1 MATGNDGTFGI
12 RLMTYI
18 QSKLPY
24 TSNNNTIENVDELN
38 PKYKHFSKT
47 GTRRTELMQKHAVST
62 VKSGEDV
69 AMGGINIDKKY
80 LDYMYANIDVDK
92 ERRIRDYRIMGSH
105 AEVADALDEICDECI
120 IEDDNGQVINLE
132 FDDNRNFTSNER
144 TTLTKEFI
152 KYIDNFELEQ
162 KGWEYFRNLLVDGE
176 VYFEHII
183 HEDHRDAGIL
193 GIMNVPV
200 ELMDPVYDN
209 VQNTIVKG
217 YIMKK
222 PVLNPQTG
230 NLDKYE
236 FIPFDKNQM
245 SYIHSGIWNQNK
257 SIRLPFIENC
267 RRAYRQLLLMEDAI
281 IIYRLV
287 RAPERLVFNV
297 DVGNMAPPKAE
308 AYLRKL
314 IQNYWSRKTYDS
326 TSSGDGKTQV
336 FNPQS
341 MLDSFWFAKRQGSE
355 GTQVS
360 NLEGGANLG
369 ELDDLLYFMNK
380 LYKSL
385 KVPVNRL
392 NPESQVEDPS
402 QVLREEL
409 KFARFVIRL
418 QQNFANGLTHGFIT
432 HLKMRGMWED
442 LDLKERDFKLIFNP
456 PRNYH
461 ELRQQ
466 QIFELQYN
474 NFSQM
479 TQNEGISNVLA
490 QKKYLKWSDQEVKA
504 NREFLRK
511 DKELSWELAQI
522 ENGGP
527 NWREAFDT
535 AAASAEGAAASAPA
549 PVGGLG
555 SPPPDFGGA
564 ADTGIDTEPTTPGEA
579 EIPVTDQPVD
589 TPPPA

>member
-1 MATGNDGTFGI
+1 MATGNDNTFG
-12 RLMTYI
+12 RQLTSYI

-24 TSNNNTIENVDELN
+24 TGGQDNPMNNVDELN
-38 PKYKHFSKT
+38 PKYQHFFKT
-47 GTRRTELMQKHAVST
+47 GARRTELIQKHAVST
-62 VKSGEDV
+62 VKMGEDV
-69 AMGGINIDKKY
+69 PMGGFNIDKKY

-92 ERRIRDYRIMGSH
+92 EKRVRDYRTIGSH
-105 AEVADALDEICDECI
+105 AEVADALDEICDDCI
-120 IEDDNGQVINLE
+120 VEDDNGNIINLV
-132 FDDNRNFTSNER
+132 FDDDRDFTTNER
-144 TTLTKEFI
+144 TTLQSEFKKFI
-152 KYIDNFELEQ
+152 ENYELDE
-162 KGWEYFRNLLVDGE
+162 KGWEYFRSILVDGE
-176 VYFEHII
+176 IYFEHVI
-183 HEDHRDAGIL
+183 HEEYRDAGVL
-193 GIMNVPV
+193 GVMNVPT

-217 YIMKK
+217 YILKK

-230 NLDKYE
+230 ALDKYE
-236 FIPFDKNQM
+236 FVPFDKNQM
-245 SYIHSGIWNQNK
+245 TYIHSGIWNQDK
-257 SIRLPFIENC
+257 SIRLPFVENC

-314 IQNYWSRKTYDS
+314 IQNYWSRKTYDAS
-326 TSSGDGKTQV
+326 SSGDGKAQT

-369 ELDDLLYFMNK
+369 ELDDLLYFMKK

-392 NPESQVEDPS
+392 NPESQLEDPS

-409 KFARFVIRL
+409 KFARFIIRL
-418 QQNFANGLTHGFIT
+418 QQNFAQGLCYGFIT
-432 HLKMRGMWED
+432 HLKMRGIWEE
-442 LDLKERDFKLIFNP
+442 LELRERDFKLVFNP

-479 TQNEGISNVLA
+479 TQNEGISNILA
-490 QKKYLKWSDQEVKA
+490 QKKYLKWSDKEVKA

-511 DKELSWELAQI
+511 DKELNWELAQI
-522 ENGGP
+522 ESGGP
-527 NWREAFDT
+527 NWREALEAQT
-535 AAASAEGAAASAPA
+535 APA
-549 PVGGLG
+549 EPDAMGGAPAGGAPMGGLDA
-555 SPPPDFGGA
+555 PAPDFGGA
-564 ADTGIDTEPTTPGEA
+564 ADPGIEPGA
-579 EIPVTDQPVD
+579 EPPVD
-589 TPPPA
+589 AAPPEAPPPVA

>member
-1 MATGNDGTFGI
+1 MATGNDGTFGR

-24 TSNNNTIENVDELN
+24 TSNDTAIENVDELN
-38 PKYKHFSKT
+38 PKYKHFFKT
-47 GTRRTELMQKHAVST
+47 GTRKTELIQKHAIST
-62 VKSGEDV
+62 VKTGEDV

-92 ERRIRDYRIMGSH
+92 EKRIRDYRIMGSH
-105 AEVADALDEICDECI
+105 AEVADALDEICDECV
-120 IEDDNGQVINLE
+120 IEDENGQVINIE
-132 FDDNRNFTSNER
+132 FDDARDFSSNER
-144 TTLTKEFI
+144 TTISKEF
-152 KYIDNFELEQ
+152 KKFIDNFELEE
-162 KGWEYFRNLLVDGE
+162 KGWEYFRNLLIDGE

-183 HEDHRDAGIL
+183 HEEYKDAGIL
-193 GIMNVPV
+193 GTMNVPV

-245 SYIHSGIWNQNK
+245 TYIHSGIWNQNK

-392 NPESQVEDPS
+392 NPEAQVEDAS

-418 QQNFANGLTHGFIT
+418 QQNFASGLTQGFVT
-432 HLKMRGMWED
+432 HLKIRGIWKD
-442 LDLKERDFKLIFNP
+442 LDIKERDFKLVFNP

-466 QIFELQYN
+466 QIYELQFN

-479 TQNEGISNVLA
+479 AQNESVSNLYA
-490 QKKYLKWSDQEVKA
+490 QKKYLHWTDQEIKA

-511 DKELSWELAQI
+511 DKELAWELAQI
-522 ENGGP
+522 EAAGP
-527 NWREAFDT
+527 NWREAFE
-535 AAASAEGAAASAPA
+535 AAAEQPPAESPLGGGSPGLGAPPPAFGGPAAAPPGDIGTPA
-549 PVGGLG
+549 EETPPDAEPPAD
-555 SPPPDFGGA
+555 SPPPA
-564 ADTGIDTEPTTPGEA
+564 
-579 EIPVTDQPVD
+579 
-589 TPPPA
+589 

>member
-1 MATGNDGTFGI
+1 MATGNDSTFG
-12 RLMTYI
+12 RQLMSYV

-24 TSNNNTIENVDELN
+24 TSRDNTIENVDELN
-38 PKYKHFSKT
+38 PKYKHFFKT
-47 GTRRTELMQKHAVST
+47 GTRRTELIQKHAIST
-62 VKSGEDV
+62 VKIGEDV
-69 AMGGINIDKKY
+69 PMGGFNIDKKY

-92 ERRIRDYRIMGSH
+92 NKRVRDYRIMGSY

-120 IEDDNGQVINLE
+120 VEDDNGQIIKLE
-132 FDDNRNFTSNER
+132 FDDSRDFSPNE
-144 TTLTKEFI
+144 KESINHEFDKFI
-152 KYIDNFELEQ
+152 ELFSLEE
-162 KGWEYFRNLLVDGE
+162 KGWEHFRNILVDGE
-176 VYFEHII
+176 VYFEHVI
-183 HEDHRDAGIL
+183 HDDHKDAGIL
-193 GIMNVPV
+193 GIMNVPT

-209 VQNTIVKG
+209 IQNTIVKG
-217 YIMKK
+217 FILKK

-230 NLDKYE
+230 ALDKYE

-245 SYIHSGIWNQNK
+245 TYIHSGIWNQDK
-257 SIRLPFIENC
+257 SLRLPFVENC

-308 AYLRKL
+308 AYLRRL
-314 IQNYWSRKTYDS
+314 IQNYWSRKTYDAS
-326 TSSGDGKTQV
+326 SSGDGNTQT

-369 ELDDLLYFMNK
+369 ELDDLLYFMKK

-392 NPESQVEDPS
+392 NPESTIEDPS

-418 QQNFANGLTHGFIT
+418 QQNFAQGLKDGFVT
-432 HLKMRGMWED
+432 HLRMRGLWSD
-442 LDLKERDFKLIFNP
+442 LEIREKDFKFIFNP

-479 TQNEGISNVLA
+479 TQNEGVSNIFA
-490 QKKYLKWSDQEVKA
+490 QKKYLKWSDTEVKA

-511 DKELSWELAQI
+511 DKELAWELAQI
-522 ENGGP
+522 ESGGP
-527 NWREAFDT
+527 NWREQLESQSIDP
-535 AAASAEGAAASAPA
+535 GSAPPPTGGA
-549 PVGGLG
+549 PLGGGLG
-555 SPPPDFGGA
+555 SPPPAFGGPA
-564 ADTGIDTEPTTPGEA
+564 ETGMEPDTDA
-579 EIPVTDQPVD
+579 PV
-589 TPPPA
+589 TPPPPEDTTPPA

>member
-1 MATGNDGTFGI
+1 MATGNDSTFG
-12 RLMTYI
+12 RQLMSYV

-24 TSNNNTIENVDELN
+24 TSRDNSIDNVDELN
-38 PKYKHFSKT
+38 PKYKHFFKT
-47 GTRRTELMQKHAVST
+47 GTRRTELIQKHAIST
-62 VKSGEDV
+62 VKIGEDV
-69 AMGGINIDKKY
+69 PMGGFNIDKKY

-92 ERRIRDYRIMGSH
+92 GKRIRDYRTMGSY

-120 IEDDNGQVINLE
+120 VEDDNGQILKIEYDDARDLSSNEKDSINHE
-132 FDDNRNFTSNER
+132 FD
-144 TTLTKEFI
+144 KFI
-152 KYIDNFELEQ
+152 EQFELEE
-162 KGWEYFRNLLVDGE
+162 KGWEHFRNILVDGE
-176 VYFEHII
+176 IYFEHVI
-183 HEDHRDAGIL
+183 HEDYKDAGIL
-193 GIMNVPV
+193 GIMNVPT

-209 VQNTIVKG
+209 IQNTIVKG
-217 YIMKK
+217 FILKK

-230 NLDKYE
+230 GLDKYE
-236 FIPFDKNQM
+236 FIPLDKNQM
-245 SYIHSGIWNQNK
+245 TYINSGIWNQDK
-257 SIRLPFIENC
+257 SLRLPFIENC

-297 DVGNMAPPKAE
+297 DVGNMPPPKAE

-314 IQNYWSRKTYDS
+314 IQNYWSRKTHDAS
-326 TSSGDGKTQV
+326 SSGDGNTQT

-369 ELDDLLYFMNK
+369 ELDDLLYFMKK

-392 NPESQVEDPS
+392 NPESTIEDPS

-418 QQNFANGLTHGFIT
+418 QQNFASGLKDGFIT
-432 HLKMRGMWED
+432 HLRMRGIWSD
-442 LDLKERDFKLIFNP
+442 LDLKEKDFRFVFNP

-479 TQNEGISNVLA
+479 TQNEGVSNIFA
-490 QKKYLKWSDQEVKA
+490 QKKYLKWSDTEVKA

-511 DKELSWELAQI
+511 DKELAWELAQI
-522 ENGGP
+522 ESGGP
-527 NWREAFDT
+527 NWREQLEAQ
-535 AAASAEGAAASAPA
+535 AADPAAGGAAPGAAPMDTG
-549 PVGGLG
+549 GGLG
-555 SPPPDFGGA
+555 APPPAFGGPAETGMEPA
-564 ADTGIDTEPTTPGEA
+564 ADA
-579 EIPVTDQPVD
+579 PVDAAPPED
-589 TPPPA
+589 TPPAA

>member
-1 MATGNDGTFGI
+1 MATGNDSTFG
-12 RLMTYI
+12 RQLMSYI

-24 TSNNNTIENVDELN
+24 TTGNDSINNTDELN
-38 PKYKHFSKT
+38 PKYKHFFKHGS
-47 GTRRTELMQKHAVST
+47 RRSELIQKHAIST
-62 VKSGEDV
+62 VKTGEDV
-69 AMGGINIDKKY
+69 PMGGFNIDKKY
-80 LDYMYANIDVDK
+80 LDYMYANIDLDK
-92 ERRIRDYRIMGSH
+92 EKRIRDYRIMGAH

-120 IEDDNGQVINLE
+120 VEDDNGDILKLKLDYDKEFTTNERGTILKE
-132 FDDNRNFTSNER
+132 FD
-144 TTLTKEFI
+144 KFI
-152 KYIDNFELEQ
+152 ENFELKE
-162 KGWEYFRNLLVDGE
+162 KGWEHFRSILVDGE
-176 VYFEHII
+176 VYFEHVI
-183 HEDHRDAGIL
+183 HEDHKDAGIL
-193 GIMNVPV
+193 GIMNVPT

-217 YIMKK
+217 YLLKK

-230 NLDKYE
+230 ALDKYE

-245 SYIHSGIWNQNK
+245 TYINSGIWNQNK
-257 SIRLPFIENC
+257 SLRLPFIENC

-314 IQNYWSRKTYDS
+314 IQNYWSRKTFDNTQEGS
-326 TSSGDGKTQV
+326 GKTQV

-369 ELDDLLYFMNK
+369 ELDDLIYFMKK

-392 NPESQVEDPS
+392 NPESQLEDAS
-402 QVLREEL
+402 TVLREEL

-418 QQNFANGLTHGFIT
+418 QQNFAVGLQHGFIT
-432 HLKMRGMWED
+432 HLKMRGMWDEMD
-442 LDLKERDFKLIFNP
+442 IHERDLTVEFNP

-479 TQNEGISNVLA
+479 TQNESISNLLA
-490 QKKYLKWSDQEVKA
+490 QKKYLKWTDEEVKA

-511 DKELSWELAQI
+511 DKELNWELAQI
-522 ENGGP
+522 ESGGP
-527 NWREAFDT
+527 NWREQFDQ
-535 AAASAEGAAASAPA
+535 ANAEPPPGGDLAAPA
-549 PVGGLG
+549 PMGGGLG
-555 SPPPDFGGA
+555 APPPDFGA
-564 ADTGIDTEPTTPGEA
+564 PAETGIEPGGDA
-579 EIPVTDQPVD
+579 PVD
-589 TPPPA
+589 IPIEEPPA

>member
-1 MATGNDGTFGI
+1 MATGNDSTFG
-12 RLMTYI
+12 RQLMSYI

-38 PKYKHFSKT
+38 PKYKHFFKT
-47 GTRRTELMQKHAVST
+47 GTRRTELMQKHAIST
-62 VKSGEDV
+62 VKTGEDV
-69 AMGGINIDKKY
+69 PMGGFNIDKKY

-92 ERRIRDYRIMGSH
+92 DKRIRDYRIMASY

-120 IEDDNGQVINLE
+120 VEDDDGNIIKL
-132 FDDNRNFTSNER
+132 DLDPDHDFTSNER
-144 TTLTKEFI
+144 ETLFHEFD
-152 KYIDNFELEQ
+152 KYIENFELTE
-162 KGWEYFRNLLVDGE
+162 KGWEHFRNILIDGE

-183 HEDHRDAGIL
+183 HEDHKDAGIL
-193 GIMNVPV
+193 GVMNVPT

-217 YIMKK
+217 YILKK

-230 NLDKYE
+230 ALDKYE

-245 SYIHSGIWNQNK
+245 TYIHSGIWNQDK

-297 DVGNMAPPKAE
+297 DVGNMSPPKAE

-314 IQNYWSRKTYDS
+314 IQNYWSRKTFDN
-326 TSSGDGKTQV
+326 TQSGSGKTQI

-369 ELDDLLYFMNK
+369 ELDDLLYFMKK

-392 NPESQVEDPS
+392 NPESQLEDPS

-409 KFARFVIRL
+409 KFARFIIRL
-418 QQNFANGLTHGFIT
+418 QQNFAHGLTHGFVT
-432 HLKMRGMWED
+432 HLKMRGIWED
-442 LDLKERDFKLIFNP
+442 LELKEKDITLVFNP

-466 QIFELQYN
+466 QILELQYN
-474 NFSQM
+474 NFSQLS
-479 TQNEGISNVLA
+479 QNESISNIFA
-490 QKKYLKWSDQEVKA
+490 QKKYLKWSDEEIKA

-511 DKELSWELAQI
+511 DKELNWELTQI
-522 ENGGP
+522 ETGGP
-527 NWREAFDT
+527 NWREQFDQANQP
-535 AAASAEGAAASAPA
+535 AADGGAAPPVDTGTPPA
-549 PVGGLG
+549 
-555 SPPPDFGGA
+555 FGGP
-564 ADTGIDTEPTTPGEA
+564 ADTGIPAT
-579 EIPVTDQPVD
+579 D
-589 TPPPA
+589 TPPPDAPPPEAPPPLA

>member
-1 MATGNDGTFGI
+1 MATGNDSTFG
-12 RLMTYI
+12 RQLMSYI

-24 TSNNNTIENVDELN
+24 TSSDNTIENVDELN
-38 PKYKHFSKT
+38 PKYEHFFKA
-47 GTRRTELMQKHAVST
+47 GARRTELIQKHAVST
-62 VKSGEDV
+62 VKIGEDV
-69 AMGGINIDKKY
+69 PMGGFNIDKKY

-92 ERRIRDYRIMGSH
+92 DKRIRDYRVMGSH
-105 AEVADALDEICDECI
+105 SEVADALDEICDDCI
-120 IEDDNGQVINLE
+120 VEDDNGNIINLN
-132 FDDNRNFTSNER
+132 FDDNRDFSPNER
-144 TTLTKEFI
+144 ETLFTEFDKFI
-152 KYIDNFELEQ
+152 ENYELDE
-162 KGWEYFRNLLVDGE
+162 KGWEYFRSILVDGE
-176 VYFEHII
+176 VFFEHVV
-183 HEDHRDAGIL
+183 HEDHKDAGIL
-193 GIMNVPV
+193 GIMNVPT

-217 YIMKK
+217 YILKK

-230 NLDKYE
+230 ALDKFE

-245 SYIHSGIWNQNK
+245 TYIHSGIWNQDK
-257 SIRLPFIENC
+257 SLRLPFIENC

-314 IQNYWSRKTYDS
+314 IQNYWSRKTYDAS
-326 TSSGDGKTQV
+326 QSGDGKSQV

-355 GTQVS
+355 GTQVN

-369 ELDDLLYFMNK
+369 ELDDLLYFMKK

-392 NPESQVEDPS
+392 NPESQLEDPS

-409 KFARFVIRL
+409 KFARFIIRL
-418 QQNFANGLTHGFIT
+418 QQNFAQGLTAGFIT
-432 HLKMRGMWED
+432 HLKLRGIWEE
-442 LDLKERDFKLIFNP
+442 LDLRERDFKLVFNP

-479 TQNEGISNVLA
+479 TQNEGISNIFA
-490 QKKYLKWSDQEVKA
+490 QKKYLKWNDNEVKA

-511 DKELSWELAQI
+511 DKELAWELTQI
-522 ENGGP
+522 ETGGP
-527 NWREAFDT
+527 NWREAIEAQQ
-535 AAASAEGAAASAPA
+535 AAAADPGAAAPA
-549 PVGGLG
+549 PGGAPLDSGGLG
-555 SPPPDFGGA
+555 APPPDFGGPAETGMEPA
-564 ADTGIDTEPTTPGEA
+564 AEPAVEPPAPEA
-579 EIPVTDQPVD
+579 
-589 TPPPA
+589 TPPA

>member
-1 MATGNDGTFGI
+1 MATGNDSTFG
-12 RLMTYI
+12 RQLMSYI

-38 PKYKHFSKT
+38 PKYKHFFKT
-47 GTRRTELMQKHAVST
+47 GTRRTELMQKHAIST
-62 VKSGEDV
+62 VKTGEDV
-69 AMGGINIDKKY
+69 PMGGFNIDKKY

-92 ERRIRDYRIMGSH
+92 DKRIRDYRIMASY

-120 IEDDNGQVINLE
+120 VEDDDGNIIKL
-132 FDDNRNFTSNER
+132 DLDPNRDFTSNER
-144 TTLTKEFI
+144 ETLFHEFD
-152 KYIDNFELEQ
+152 KYIENFELTE
-162 KGWEYFRNLLVDGE
+162 KGWEHFRNILIDGE

-183 HEDHRDAGIL
+183 HEDHKDAGIL
-193 GIMNVPV
+193 GVMNVPT

-217 YIMKK
+217 YILKK

-230 NLDKYE
+230 ALDKYE

-245 SYIHSGIWNQNK
+245 TYIHSGIWNQDK

-297 DVGNMAPPKAE
+297 DVGNMSPPKAE

-314 IQNYWSRKTYDS
+314 IQNYWSRKTFDN
-326 TSSGDGKTQV
+326 TQSGSGKTQI

-369 ELDDLLYFMNK
+369 ELDDLLYFMKK

-392 NPESQVEDPS
+392 NPESQLEDPS

-409 KFARFVIRL
+409 KFARFIIRL
-418 QQNFANGLTHGFIT
+418 QQNFAHGLLHGFVT
-432 HLKMRGMWED
+432 HLKMRGIWED
-442 LDLKERDFKLIFNP
+442 LELKEKDITLVFNP

-466 QIFELQYN
+466 QILELQYN
-474 NFSQM
+474 NFSQLS
-479 TQNEGISNVLA
+479 QNESISNIFA
-490 QKKYLKWSDQEVKA
+490 QKKYLKWSDEEIKA

-511 DKELSWELAQI
+511 DKELNWELTQI
-522 ENGGP
+522 ETGGP
-527 NWREAFDT
+527 NWREQFDQANQP
-535 AAASAEGAAASAPA
+535 AADGGAAPPVDTGTPPA
-549 PVGGLG
+549 
-555 SPPPDFGGA
+555 FGGP
-564 ADTGIDTEPTTPGEA
+564 ADTGIPA
-579 EIPVTDQPVD
+579 TDA
-589 TPPPA
+589 PPPDAPPPEAPPPLA

>member
-1 MATGNDGTFGI
+1 MATGDDNTFG
-12 RLMTYI
+12 RQLMSYV

-24 TSNNNTIENVDELN
+24 TGREDTIEDVDSLN
-38 PKYKHFSKT
+38 PKYKHFFKT
-47 GTRRTELMQKHAVST
+47 GARRTELIQKHAVST
-62 VKSGEDV
+62 VKMGEDV
-69 AMGGINIDKKY
+69 PMGGFNIDKKY
-80 LDYMYANIDVDK
+80 LDYMYANIDLDK
-92 ERRIRDYRIMGSH
+92 EKRIRDYRTMGSH
-105 AEVADALDEICDECI
+105 SEVADAIDEICDECI
-120 IEDDNGQVINLE
+120 VEDDEGKILKLE
-132 FDDNRNFTSNER
+132 LDLDKEFTDNER
-144 TTLTKEFI
+144 DTLHTEFNKFI
-152 KYIDNFELEQ
+152 ENYELEE
-162 KGWEYFRNLLVDGE
+162 KGWEHFRSLLIDGE
-176 VYFEHII
+176 VYFEHVV

-193 GIMNVPV
+193 GIMNVPT

-217 YIMKK
+217 YILKK

-230 NLDKYE
+230 ALDKYE

-245 SYIHSGIWNQNK
+245 TYIHSGIWNQNK
-257 SIRLPFIENC
+257 SMRVPFIENC

-314 IQNYWSRKTYDS
+314 IQNYWSRKTYDATQS
-326 TSSGDGKTQV
+326 DSGKTQT

-369 ELDDLLYFMNK
+369 ELDDLLYFMKK
-380 LYKSL
+380 LYKAL
-385 KVPVNRL
+385 KVPTNRL
-392 NPESQVEDPS
+392 NPESTMEDPS

-418 QQNFANGLTHGFIT
+418 QQSFARGLTDGFLT
-432 HLKMRGMWED
+432 HLKMRGIWEEMD
-442 LDLKERDFKLIFNP
+442 LREKDLKMRFNE

-479 TQNEGISNVLA
+479 TQNEGISNILA
-490 QKKYLKWSDQEVKA
+490 QKKYLKWSDQQVKA

-511 DKELSWELAQI
+511 DKELNWELAQI
-522 ENGGP
+522 ESGGP
-527 NWREAFDT
+527 NWREQFDQANAP
-535 AAASAEGAAASAPA
+535 AAAEAGGAPMAGGDT
-549 PVGGLG
+549 GGLG
-555 SPPPDFGGA
+555 APPPDFGGA
-564 ADTGIDTEPTTPGEA
+564 PADPGIEPGADAGMEPPA
-579 EIPVTDQPVD
+579 PDV
-589 TPPPA
+589 TPPVA

>member
-1 MATGNDGTFGI
+1 MATGDDSTFG
-12 RLMTYI
+12 RQLMSYV

-24 TSNNNTIENVDELN
+24 TGSSNQLENVDDLN
-38 PKYKHFSKT
+38 PKYKHFFKT
-47 GTRRTELMQKHAVST
+47 GTRRTELIQKHAIST
-62 VKSGEDV
+62 VKVGEDQP
-69 AMGGINIDKKY
+69 MGGINIDKKY

-92 ERRIRDYRIMGSH
+92 EKRVRDYRTMASY

-120 IEDDNGQVINLE
+120 VEDENGKIIKLEPDVDRDFTQNERDTLFHE
-132 FDDNRNFTSNER
+132 FD
-144 TTLTKEFI
+144 
-152 KYIDNFELEQ
+152 KYIEQFELDE
-162 KGWEYFRNLLVDGE
+162 KGWEHFRNILVDGE
-176 VYFEHII
+176 VYFEHVI

-193 GIMNVPV
+193 GIMNVPT

-217 YIMKK
+217 YILKK

-230 NLDKYE
+230 ALDKYE

-245 SYIHSGIWNQNK
+245 TYIHSGTWNQNK
-257 SIRLPFIENC
+257 SIRLPFVENC

-297 DVGNMAPPKAE
+297 DVGNMSPPKAE

-314 IQNYWSRKTYDS
+314 IQNYWSRKTYDA
-326 TSSGDGKTQV
+326 TSSGDGKTQT

-369 ELDDLLYFMNK
+369 ELDDLLYFMKK

-392 NPESQVEDPS
+392 NPESQLEDPS

-409 KFARFVIRL
+409 KFARFVIRQ
-418 QQNFANGLTHGFIT
+418 QQNFAQGLSYGFIT
-432 HLKMRGMWED
+432 HLKMRGIWDEME
-442 LDLKERDFKLIFNP
+442 LKEKDFKLVFNP

-479 TQNEGISNVLA
+479 SQNESISNVLA
-490 QKKYLKWSDQEVKA
+490 QKKYLKWTDEEVKA

-511 DKELSWELAQI
+511 DKELNWELAQI
-522 ENGGP
+522 EAGGP
-527 NWREAFDT
+527 NWREQFD
-535 AAASAEGAAASAPA
+535 AAAAGVDAGGGAAP
-549 PVGGLG
+549 PVGGDMGGGLG
-555 SPPPDFGGA
+555 APPPAFGGA
-564 ADTGIDTEPTTPGEA
+564 AETGMDPGADAPIDAPPPE
-579 EIPVTDQPVD
+579 V
-589 TPPPA
+589 PPPAA

>member
-1 MATGNDGTFGI
+1 MATGNDSTFG
-12 RLMTYI
+12 RQLMSYV

-38 PKYKHFSKT
+38 PKYKHFFKT
-47 GTRRTELMQKHAVST
+47 GTRRTELIQKHAIST
-62 VKSGEDV
+62 VKAGEDV
-69 AMGGINIDKKY
+69 PMGGFNIDKKY

-92 ERRIRDYRIMGSH
+92 GKRIRDYRTMGAY
-105 AEVADALDEICDECI
+105 AEVADALDEICDECVV
-120 IEDDNGQVINLE
+120 EDDNGQIIKIEYDDARDLSSNEKDSINHE
-132 FDDNRNFTSNER
+132 FD
-144 TTLTKEFI
+144 KFI
-152 KYIDNFELEQ
+152 EQFELEE
-162 KGWEYFRNLLVDGE
+162 KGWEHFRNILVDGE
-176 VYFEHII
+176 IFFEHVI
-183 HEDHRDAGIL
+183 HEDYKDAGIL
-193 GIMNVPV
+193 GIMNVPT

-209 VQNTIVKG
+209 IQNTIVKG
-217 YIMKK
+217 FILKK

-230 NLDKYE
+230 GLDKYE
-236 FIPFDKNQM
+236 FIPLDKNQM
-245 SYIHSGIWNQNK
+245 TYINSGIWNQDK
-257 SIRLPFIENC
+257 SLRLPFVENC

-297 DVGNMAPPKAE
+297 DVGNMPPPKAE

-314 IQNYWSRKTYDS
+314 IQNYWSRKTHDAS
-326 TSSGDGKTQV
+326 SSGDGNTQT

-369 ELDDLLYFMNK
+369 ELDDLLYFMKK

-392 NPESQVEDPS
+392 NPESTVEDPS

-418 QQNFANGLTHGFIT
+418 QQNFASGLKDGFIT
-432 HLKMRGMWED
+432 HLRMRGTWSD
-442 LDLKERDFKLIFNP
+442 LDLKEKDFRFVFNP

-479 TQNEGISNVLA
+479 TQNEGVSNIFA
-490 QKKYLKWSDQEVKA
+490 QKKYLKWSDSEVKA

-511 DKELSWELAQI
+511 DKELAWELAQI
-522 ENGGP
+522 ESGGP
-527 NWREAFDT
+527 NWREQLEAQ
-535 AAASAEGAAASAPA
+535 AADPAAGGDAPGAAPMDTG
-549 PVGGLG
+549 GGLG
-555 SPPPDFGGA
+555 APPPAFGGPAETGMEPA
-564 ADTGIDTEPTTPGEA
+564 ADA
-579 EIPVTDQPVD
+579 PVDAAPPED
-589 TPPPA
+589 TPPAA

>member
-1 MATGNDGTFGI
+1 MATGNDNTFG
-12 RLMTYI
+12 RQLMSYI
-18 QSKLPY
+18 QSKMPY
-24 TSNNNTIENVDELN
+24 TSSDNTIENVDELN
-38 PKYKHFSKT
+38 PKYKHFFKT
-47 GTRRTELMQKHAVST
+47 GTRRTELLQKHAIST
-62 VKSGEDV
+62 VKVGEDV
-69 AMGGINIDKKY
+69 PMGGFNIDKKY

-92 ERRIRDYRIMGSH
+92 EKRIRDYRTMAAY

-120 IEDDNGQVINLE
+120 VEDDNGQVIKLE
-132 FDDNRNFTSNER
+132 FDDSTDFSNNER
-144 TTLTKEFI
+144 ATLLSEFD
-152 KYIDNFELEQ
+152 KYIDNFELSE
-162 KGWEYFRNLLVDGE
+162 KGWEHFRNILVDGE

-183 HEDHRDAGIL
+183 HEDYKDAGVL
-193 GIMNVPV
+193 GVMNVPT

-217 YIMKK
+217 YILKK

-230 NLDKYE
+230 ALDKYE

-245 SYIHSGIWNQNK
+245 TYIHSGIWNQDK
-257 SIRLPFIENC
+257 SIRLPFVENC

-297 DVGNMAPPKAE
+297 DVGNMSPPKAE

-314 IQNYWSRKTYDS
+314 IQNYWSRKTYDN
-326 TSSGDGKTQV
+326 TSSGDGKTQT

-369 ELDDLLYFMNK
+369 ELDDLLYFMKK

-392 NPESQVEDPS
+392 NPESQLEDPS
-402 QVLREEL
+402 QILREEL

-418 QQNFANGLTHGFIT
+418 QQNFAAGLTHGFVT
-432 HLKMRGMWED
+432 HLKMRGMWDEME
-442 LDLKERDFKLIFNP
+442 LKEKDFTLVFNP

-466 QIFELQYN
+466 QILELQYN
-474 NFSQM
+474 NFSQLS
-479 TQNEGISNVLA
+479 QNESISNIFA
-490 QKKYLKWSDQEVKA
+490 QKKYLKWSDEEVQA

-511 DKELSWELAQI
+511 DKELTWELTQI
-522 ENGGP
+522 ETGGP
-527 NWREAFDT
+527 NWREQFDQANATTDT
-535 AAASAEGAAASAPA
+535 AGSAP
-549 PVGGLG
+549 PVGDTGGLG
-555 SPPPDFGGA
+555 APPPDFGSSA
-564 ADTGIDTEPTTPGEA
+564 ETGMDATETP
-579 EIPVTDQPVD
+579 PVD
-589 TPPPA
+589 APPPEAPPPPA